1 MNLSLYFYTIVDSLI
16 HFYLFLDLLFILI
29 IYSFLFIFSFEC
41 QDTVKCDGWDYD
53 LSMGLTTV
61 SIACVADDIGDIDN
75 IGYFVIV
82 GRIVDNIGDIGI
94 GHIGDIFGAR
104 AWKMEV
110 KSLYLVKNE
119 NFQSSKI

>member
-1 MNLSLYFYTIVDSLI
+1 MNLSLNFYTIVDSLI

-75 IGYFVIV
+75 IGYFVSSE
-82 GRIVDNIGDIGI
+82 
-94 GHIGDIFGAR
+94 GA
-104 AWKMEV
+104 
-110 KSLYLVKNE
+110 LYVILPYDYQAAARPLFEHTPVLNN
-119 NFQSSKI
+119 NFEY